1 MPLSPVLRLVRMASV
16 VIVIAAIATA
26 AASLVSEGRF
36 DPTRFFD
43 RPRAVLDDPRLDA
56 AQKRRILESWAL
68 DAQRLS
74 ESEAENMPGRA
85 TERPFLREAKLALL
99 ELDH

>member
-1 MPLSPVLRLVRMASV
+1 MRLYRKRRTHLGPRRRHGEARFDVEAAVL
-16 VIVIAAIATA
+16 
-26 AASLVSEGRF
+26 
-36 DPTRFFD
+36 DPTRYFE
-43 RPRAVLDDPRLDA
+43 RPNAVLEDARLDA

-74 ESEAENMPGRA
+74 ESDNENMAGRV

-99 ELDH
+99 ELDR

>member
-1 MPLSPVLRLVRMASV
+1 MRLYRKRRTHLGPRRRNEEPRPDAMIDIDAAVL
-16 VIVIAAIATA
+16 
-26 AASLVSEGRF
+26 

-43 RPRAVLDDPRLDA
+43 TPRAVLDDPRLDA

-99 ELDH
+99 ALDR

>member
-1 MPLSPVLRLVRMASV
+1 MRLYRKRRTHLGPLRRNDEPRMSDTIDVDAAVL
-16 VIVIAAIATA
+16 
-26 AASLVSEGRF
+26 
-36 DPTRFFD
+36 DPTRYYE
-43 RPRAVLDDPRLDA
+43 RPSAVLDDARLDA
-56 AQKRRILESWAL
+56 SQKRRILESWAL

-99 ELDH
+99 ELDR

>member
-1 MPLSPVLRLVRMASV
+1 MRPYRKRRTHLGPRRRNGEPRFDVEAAVL
-16 VIVIAAIATA
+16 
-26 AASLVSEGRF
+26 
-36 DPTRFFD
+36 DPTRYFE
-43 RPRAVLDDPRLDA
+43 RPNAVLQDARLDA

-85 TERPFLREAKLALL
+85 TERPYLQEAKLALL
-99 ELDH
+99 ELER

>member
-1 MPLSPVLRLVRMASV
+1 MRLYRKRRTHLGPRRRNGEPRGDRALDVEAAVL
-16 VIVIAAIATA
+16 
-26 AASLVSEGRF
+26 
-36 DPTRFFD
+36 DPTRYFE
-43 RPRAVLDDPRLDA
+43 RPNSVLADARLDP

-74 ESEAENMPGRA
+74 ESEDENMTGGV

-99 ELDH
+99 ELDR